1 MFKIIYEHTDYQS
14 FIEQLQA
21 QVGGILEGNRFTF
34 QEDVGQGFYE
44 AIHLPNGLQMVAF
57 NYKIY
62 QEVYFERNAR
72 KEKFFILRFDD
83 MLIPADVT
91 ISLAE
96 DQAKMKTIRNVLL
109 TNTCTHL
116 SSLLPKGTA
125 ASGISIMFSQEW
137 LQNYFQSNGLDDS
150 IEKYLGM
157 RISALN
163 FEPLDEE
170 YRKIIKE
177 IIATENSETLRLLVI
192 QNRVMLLI
200 ERFFTRLHKKVAE
213 VKQVHN
219 INEDEVQR
227 LSVIEEILKNTSS
240 ELPPG
245 IEELAKKA
253 SMSTSKLKKSF
264 KIIYG
269 IPPYQYFQ
277 KFRMERAKDLLLTGK
292 YSVKEVGLEVGYT
305 NLSNFAKAFKST
317 FNQLPSD
324 LL

>member
-1 MFKIIYEHTDYQS
+1 MFKICYEHTDYQS
-14 FIEQLQA
+14 FIEEVHA
-21 QVGGILEGNRFTF
+21 RVGGVLEGNRFTF

-44 AIHLPNGLQMVAF
+44 AIHLPNGLQMIVF

-62 QEVYFERNAR
+62 QEVYFERLPRA
-72 KEKFFILRFDD
+72 EKIFILRFDD
-83 MLIPADVT
+83 MVIPTQIT
-91 ISLAE
+91 ISMAE
-96 DQAKMKTIRNVLL
+96 QNEQTKQVRSVLL

-125 ASGISIMFSQEW
+125 ANGISIMFSQAW
-137 LQNYFQSNGLDDS
+137 LQNYFETNGLDDT
-150 IEKYLGM
+150 IEKYMGM
-157 RISALN
+157 RISTLN

-177 IIATENSETLRLLVI
+177 IIATDSVDTLRLLVI

-219 INEDEVQR
+219 INEDEMQR
-227 LSVIEEILKNTSS
+227 LAVVEELLKNTSS

-277 KFRMERAKDLLLTGK
+277 KFRMERAKDLLLSGK
-292 YSVKEVGLEVGYT
+292 YSVKEVGVEVGYT